1 MLITCSLWDKLKYQ
15 EAVDIV
21 GGLMEKKKPL
31 ETIAKA
37 LVQESISRGS
47 EDNVSVL
54 LVKLS
59 WS

>member
-1 MLITCSLWDKLKYQ
+1 
-15 EAVDIV
+15 
-21 GGLMEKKKPL
+21 MEKKKPL